1 MAKQNLPQLIEWL
14 SQNPLN
20 RFDIYN
26 VDTEEAIEKCVSYE
40 DLTRDFDTPIGYF
53 ENMANNGIKTVQVWK
68 KRKNGSSYVPKGC
81 GLNFAIS
88 KKNVAASGGS
98 ASPAATP
105 QQNYN
110 PGLMGANTQNHGLGF
125 PEIMAMR
132 SQADRFTDV
141 KELATE
147 LKKRNAELEAENK
160 RLERDNMRLENEIE
174 KNAKPSTV
182 DKFLDAFAQNPQ
194 AFMAGISSLKSGGNQ
209 AGLNSP
215 QVEEKAQLSDAKS
228 MVVDQ
233 LALPQI
239 TDQHAIGAYHLF
251 SQALSGNQ
259 EFVNDYMD
267 LLRKFELVNNGSNG
281 NSNG

>member
-14 SQNPLN
+14 SQNNLN
-20 RFDIYN
+20 RFDIYD

-40 DLTRDFDTPIGYF
+40 DLNRDFDTPIGYF
-53 ENMANNGIKTVQVWK
+53 ENMANNGIKTVQIWK
-68 KRKNGSSYVPKGC
+68 KRKNGSSYIPKGC
-81 GLNFAIS
+81 GLNFAVG

-110 PGLMGANTQNHGLGF
+110 PGLMGANTQTHGLGL
-125 PEIMAMR
+125 PEIMNMR

-141 KELATE
+141 KTLAE
-147 LKKRNAELEAENK
+147 KLEKHNEDLIADNK
-160 RLERDNMRLENEIE
+160 RLERENMRLENEIE
-174 KNAKPSTV
+174 KQAKPSTV

-194 AFMAGISSLKSGGNQ
+194 AFMAGISSLKSGSGNQ

-215 QVEEKAQLSDAKS
+215 QVEEKPKLSDAKS

-233 LALPQI
+233 LSLPQL

-259 EFVNDYMD
+259 EFVNDYME
-267 LLRKFELVNNGSNG
+267 LLRKFELVNNGS
-281 NSNG
+281 

>member
-1 MAKQNLPQLIEWL
+1 MAKQNLPELLEWL
-14 SQNPLN
+14 SQNELN

-40 DLTRDFDTPIGYF
+40 ALTRKFDTPIGYF
-53 ENMANNGIKTVQVWK
+53 EDLANNGIKTVQIWK
-68 KRKNGSSYVPKGC
+68 KRKNGSSFVPKGC

-105 QQNYN
+105 QQTYN
-110 PGLMGANTQNHGLGF
+110 PSGLMGATSHGLGL
-125 PEIMAMR
+125 PEIMTMR

-147 LKKRNAELEAENK
+147 LKKRNAELEADNK

-194 AFMAGISSLKSGGNQ
+194 AFMAGISSLKSGNNQ

-215 QVEEKAQLSDAKS
+215 QVEEKPKLSDAKS

-233 LALPQI
+233 LALPQL

-259 EFVNDYMD
+259 DFVNDYME
-267 LLRKFELVNNGSNG
+267 LLRKFELVNNGS
-281 NSNG
+281 

>member
-1 MAKQNLPQLIEWL
+1 MAKQNLPQLLEWL
-14 SQNPLN
+14 SQNELN

-40 DLTRDFDTPIGYF
+40 ALTREFDTPIGYF
-53 ENMANNGIKTVQVWK
+53 EDLANNGIKTVQIWK
-68 KRKNGSSYVPKGC
+68 KRKNGSSFVPKGC

-98 ASPAATP
+98 ASPATT
-105 QQNYN
+105 QQQTYN
-110 PGLMGANTQNHGLGF
+110 PSGLMGANTHGLGL
-125 PEIMAMR
+125 PEIMTMR

-141 KELATE
+141 KTLAE
-147 LKKRNAELEAENK
+147 KLEKHNEDLVSENK
-160 RLERDNMRLENEIE
+160 RLERENMRLENEIE
-174 KNAKPSTV
+174 KQAKPSTV

-194 AFMAGISSLKSGGNQ
+194 AFMAGISSLKSGSGNQ

-215 QVEEKAQLSDAKS
+215 QEEKPKLSDAKS

-233 LALPQI
+233 LALPQL

-259 EFVNDYMD
+259 DFVNDYMN
-267 LLRKFELVNNGSNG
+267 LLRKFELVINGSNG